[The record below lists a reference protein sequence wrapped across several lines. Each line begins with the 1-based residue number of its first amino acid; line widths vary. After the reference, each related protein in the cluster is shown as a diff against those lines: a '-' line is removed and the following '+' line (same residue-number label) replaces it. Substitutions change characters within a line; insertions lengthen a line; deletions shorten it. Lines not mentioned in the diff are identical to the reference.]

1 MHMEGYK
8 AGFTHKKANTLI
20 RNQFSSSAQ
29 FHAESVYK
37 KQHFQTYG
45 NVKKKKRFE
54 KNYM

>member
-45 NVKKKKRFE
+45 NVKKKE
-54 KNYM
+54 V